1 MKLLV
6 GNLSSEV
13 TPGLIQSIFGA
24 FGTVSTISITK
35 ESLTNEY
42 VAQIDMPDISE
53 ASNAFE
59 HVDGKEIGGRL
70 VIIKNKKEL
79 IDEISAAA
87 NNETVER
94 VEDKISTMRSIDPAI
109 DINEDANMTSENRR
123 KFDNERR
130 IIESPLFSMEKG
142 IVIDRR
148 NNVERRDS
156 I

>member
-1 MKLLV
+1 LKLLV
-6 GNLSSEV
+6 GNLSSKV
-13 TPGLIQSIFGA
+13 TPGLIQSIFEA
-24 FGTVSTISITK
+24 FGTVSAISITK
-35 ESLTNEY
+35 ESLTDEY

-87 NNETVER
+87 NNENIEQ
-94 VEDKISTMRSIDPAI
+94 VEDKISTMRSIEPAI
-109 DINEDANMTSENRR
+109 DINEYASMTSENRR
-123 KFDNERR
+123 NFDNERR
-130 IIESPLFSMEKG
+130 KIHSSLFSMEKG

>member
-6 GNLSSEV
+6 GNLSANVS
-13 TPGLIQSIFGA
+13 PGLIQSIFEA
-24 FGTVSTISITK
+24 FGTVSAISITK
-35 ESLTNEY
+35 ESLTDEY

-59 HVDGKEIGGRL
+59 HVDGREIGGRL

-79 IDEISAAA
+79 IDEISAAT
-87 NNETVER
+87 NSETIEQVG
-94 VEDKISTMRSIDPAI
+94 DKISTKANKDPAL
-109 DINEDANMTSENRR
+109 DIHEYARMTSENRR
-123 KFDNERR
+123 NFNNERR
-130 IIESPLFSMEKG
+130 KMLSSLFTVEKG

-148 NNVERRDS
+148 NNVDRRDS

>member
-6 GNLSSEV
+6 GNLSANVS
-13 TPGLIQSIFGA
+13 PGLIQSIFEA
-24 FGTVSTISITK
+24 FGTVSAISITK
-35 ESLTNEY
+35 ESLTDEY

-59 HVDGKEIGGRL
+59 HVDGREIGGRL

-79 IDEISAAA
+79 IDAISAAT
-87 NNETVER
+87 NNETIEQVG
-94 VEDKISTMRSIDPAI
+94 DKISTIGNMDPAL
-109 DINEDANMTSENRR
+109 DIHEYARMTSENRR
-123 KFDNERR
+123 NFNNERR
-130 IIESPLFSMEKG
+130 KMLSSLFTVEKG

-148 NNVERRDS
+148 NNVDRRDS